1 MPKIV
6 DHEQQKIKVAEAA
19 WRIIRRSGIENASVR
34 NVAQETGIS
43 PGSMRHY
50 FSTQAE
56 LFSFSMNLVSER
68 VNKRIFALSFER
80 PVPEVAR
87 DVLRELVPLNEET
100 RSEMEVWLAFTSKS
114 MSEPSLRDHA
124 DRVYKEMKET
134 MTRIVQALVDYGFA
148 SQSLDVEGEALRMQ
162 MFVDGVALHGLLY
175 PDRMPPSSMEQML
188 DHYLDSLCKKQT

>member
-19 WRIIRRSGIENASVR
+19 WRVIRRSGIENASVR
-34 NVAQETGIS
+34 NIAQEAGVS

-68 VNKRIFALSFER
+68 VAKRISAYSFDR

-87 DVLRELVPLNEET
+87 DVLRELVPFHEES
-100 RSEMEVWLAFTSKS
+100 RSEMEVWLAFVSKT
-114 MSEPSLRDHA
+114 MSEPLLRDHA
-124 DRVYKEMKET
+124 DRVYEEMRRT
-134 MTRIVQALVDYGFA
+134 MTVIMQALVDYEFA
-148 SQSLDVEGEALRMQ
+148 PRHLNVEEEALKLLS
-162 MFVDGVALHGLLY
+162 FVDGVALHGLLY
-175 PDRMPPSSMEQML
+175 PERMPPPLMEKML
-188 DHYLDSLCKKQT
+188 DQYLDSLCKKSD

>member
-19 WRIIRRSGIENASVR
+19 WRVIRHSGIENASVR
-34 NVAQETGIS
+34 NVAQEAGVS

-68 VNKRIFALSFER
+68 VNKRISSFSFER

-87 DVLRELVPLNEET
+87 DVLRELVPLNEES
-100 RSEMEVWLAFTSKS
+100 RLEMEVWLAFVSRS
-114 MSEPSLRDHA
+114 MSEPSLREHA
-124 DRVYKEMKET
+124 DRVHGEMKQV
-134 MTRIVQALVDYGFA
+134 MTLILQALVSYGFA
-148 SQSLDVEGEALRMQ
+148 AQHLDIEEESIRMQ
-162 MFVDGVALHGLLY
+162 TFVDGVALHGLLY
-175 PDRMPPSSMEQML
+175 PEHMPPPLMEKLL
-188 DHYLDSLCKKQT
+188 DQYLEALCSKSE